1 MPIRPIELNGVISR
15 VQDMG
20 SIKQNEDDKPL
31 IDQSKFQNHF
41 NREVDQH
48 QKKVRDADDS
58 DNYQKKYDAKE
69 KGNGT
74 FHSNQDKKKKHNV
87 QEEKHDKKQE
97 LNHGFDIS
105 I

>member
-15 VQDMG
+15 VQDIGAM
-20 SIKQNEDDKPL
+20 KQNEENKPMV
-31 IDQSKFQNHF
+31 DQSRFQTHF
-41 NREVDQH
+41 NKETDLH

-74 FHSNQDKKKKHNV
+74 YYNEQDKKRKSKNQDEKNGKS
-87 QEEKHDKKQE
+87 QEVK
-97 LNHGFDIS
+97 HGFDIS